1 MTRIFTLIFTL
12 ATLTG
17 FAQEKSHKWR
27 KALVVPSVLVTAGLV
42 TLTDNEVF
50 DNWEIKALRD
60 EHASHFHTTADNY
73 LQFSPLAATILL
85 KASGVKSQ
93 HDWTNLTLLMLKSE
107 LIMTAIVFPTKHLT
121 NNERPNG
128 ASFSFPSGHTAEAFM
143 AATILH
149 KEFGK
154 DHPVISI
161 LGYAT
166 ASGVGI
172 LRVMNN
178 RHWTSDV
185 LVGAGIGILSTNL
198 VYLTHRNK
206 WPKKNSILSNM
217 SVSPSWS
224 RGTTGLSMVLRLK

>member
-1 MTRIFTLIFTL
+1 MTRIFTFICTL
-12 ATLTG
+12 LTLTSV
-17 FAQEKSHKWR
+17 AQEKSNKWR
-27 KALVVPSVLVTAGLV
+27 KALVAPTVLISVGLV

-50 DNWEIKALRD
+50 DNTEVKELRD
-60 EHASHFHTTADNY
+60 EHASHFHTKADNY
-73 LQFSPLAATILL
+73 LQFSPLAATIVL
-85 KASGVKSQ
+85 KASGIKSK
-93 HDWTNLTLLMLKSE
+93 HDWTNLTLLMVKSE

-121 NNERPNG
+121 NYERPNG
-128 ASFSFPSGHTAEAFM
+128 ASFSFPSGHTAEAFT

-178 RHWTSDV
+178 RHWMSDV
-185 LVGAGIGILSTNL
+185 FVGAGIGIFSTNL
-198 VYLTHRNK
+198 AYITHRNR

-217 SVSPSWS
+217 SVTPSWS
-224 RGTTGLSMVLRLK
+224 QGTTGLNMVLRIK